1 MGPHVVG
8 IQSYKSVSAFAI
20 AAPLLLL
27 SASELCVGQQS
38 DGQPTS
44 AAAIPTKINLR
55 HVQLQQFAPQRPL
68 VAQKATAPNPIA
80 QAVAID
86 SAIIVERMIQTH
98 ADEVMQRRAYNVTR
112 NYRIYEGTT
121 KTPKSEITAVVTFL
135 PPQSKSFSIV
145 QSTGG
150 MAERMVRKALERE
163 VDLARDPTVS
173 QIVRANYDFE
183 YAGQDSIQGKRC
195 FVLIMHPRRSTK
207 DLLNGRLWVDAERY
221 SIRQV
226 EGEPAA
232 TPSWWVK
239 NVHLLLTYADVDGMW
254 IQTGT
259 EATAHIRMA
268 GDYKMVSRDVKFD
281 TAETVSDLLSPAR
294 ISTSSQSSDVALTR
308 SSHRHVSASSMRNA
322 R

>member
-1 MGPHVVG
+1 VVG
-8 IQSYKSVSAFAI
+8 IQGYKSAFAI

-27 SASELCVGQQS
+27 SASELGVCQS
-38 DGQPTS
+38 DKSHTSPSTSPSKVFARNSSVQPPAS
-44 AAAIPTKINLR
+44 
-55 HVQLQQFAPQRPL
+55 
-68 VAQKATAPNPIA
+68 
-80 QAVAID
+80 QAVQAPDVTIIID
-86 SAIIVERMIQTH
+86 RMIQAH
-98 ADEVMQRRAYNVTR
+98 AEEVAQRRAYNLTR

-121 KTPKSEITAVVTFL
+121 QAPKSEITAVVTFL
-135 PPQSKSFSIV
+135 PPQSKSFAIV

-163 VDLARDPTVS
+163 VELARDPTVS
-173 QIVRANYDFE
+173 QIVPANYDFE
-183 YAGQDSIQGKRC
+183 YAGEESVQGKRC
-195 FVLIMHPRRSTK
+195 FVLLMHPKRNTK

-268 GDYKMVSRDVKFD
+268 GDYKMVSKDVRFD
-281 TAETVSDLLSPAR
+281 TAETVSDLVKPAR
-294 ISTSSQSSDVALTR
+294 ISTTSGSSSPVILTR
-308 SSHRHVSASSMRNA
+308 DARRHVAVSSIRNA